1 MTQRNLLARTMRLTV
16 RPRPFATRMTRL
28 HAWILRHSK
37 GRLRRSWLFALGR
50 PVASLTTTGR
60 RTGRAR
66 STPVTWFSDGEDIV
80 VTAMYLGM
88 ERDPDW
94 SRNLEANP
102 EAAI

>member
-1 MTQRNLLARTMRLTV
+1 MADGNLLPRLMRLAV
-16 RPRPFATRMTRL
+16 RPRPVATRVTRL
-28 HAWILRHSK
+28 HAWILRYSR

-60 RTGRAR
+60 RTGRPR

-94 SRNLEANP
+94 CRNLEANP
-102 EAAI
+102 EAA